1 MEPNRPSSSAR
12 RRFRIS
18 LTVWLGV
25 VLLLASVAIASLSL
39 RSHAGN
45 RSAPEPAATAAD
57 GQRWMVLGYA
67 DVEGGVTPLYPQ
79 RPGQV
84 KSIEARENETVQAGA
99 PLIHLDDALESM
111 QLQRA
116 ENALAMAKDEL
127 SLTQQKVRQYQ
138 KQIAAQKKAI
148 EVARADVK
156 LAGIQRDRLT
166 SLRKMGGEV
175 NDADLESAEATV
187 RKAEA
192 GVQVEESKL
201 AVLAASSPEGRVQ
214 LAQLN
219 IKDKEILLRE
229 ARLALDTTTVRASG
243 RRHAAAGAH
252 QRRRNAWRRIR
263 ASRPSSSVPS
273 GRSWSAPRSNRNSPA
288 VSRRARRPSSRTT
301 SPVRKSAAAK

>member
-99 PLIHLDDALESM
+99 
-111 QLQRA
+111 
-116 ENALAMAKDEL
+116 
-127 SLTQQKVRQYQ
+127 
-138 KQIAAQKKAI
+138 
-148 EVARADVK
+148 RADPPRRCV
-156 LAGIQRDRLT
+156 
-166 SLRKMGGEV
+166 
-175 NDADLESAEATV
+175 
-187 RKAEA
+187 
-192 GVQVEESKL
+192 GVD
-201 AVLAASSPEGRVQ
+201 AASAGR
-214 LAQLN
+214 
-219 IKDKEILLRE
+219 E
-229 ARLALDTTTVRASG
+229 
-243 RRHAAAGAH
+243 
-252 QRRRNAWRRIR
+252 
-263 ASRPSSSVPS
+263 RP
-273 GRSWSAPRSNRNSPA
+273 GDGQG
-288 VSRRARRPSSRTT
+288 
-301 SPVRKSAAAK
+301 